1 MSDISEGYHDYVEEL
16 EEEERKYHEKIQNEL
31 TSSEIQELE
40 EADCSYT
47 PEEIERLEK
56 QEIINTMS
64 ANECIYGTQIAQEE
78 YNKILLSDNITPI
91 FIPNNLKDDQ
101 TTNVFNKHTYAYDAL
116 IVIEHELS
124 HKFIYRSSSTSESD
138 DGFMYQTLFAIPVK
152 NIWIK
157 IMNGYLERD
166 KLNKELA
173 KDKDIYKKWL
183 RFVDPEYCKKW
194 DTNSIKPK
202 VLTNINDFSKRDI
215 LDILSRKKKEE
226 LVIEFSSE
234 DSEIV
239 NLKDIYDTAVLYTA
253 FSDHDFY
260 TTSALSL
267 PAKICKSYKEKL
279 KKEGKQYI
287 KEDEIPF

>member
-16 EEEERKYHEKIQNEL
+16 EEEERKYHEKLQNEL

-40 EADCSYT
+40 EADYSYT
-47 PEEIERLEK
+47 PEEIEQFEK

-194 DTNSIKPK
+194 DTSSIKPK

-239 NLKDIYDTAVLYTA
+239 NLKDIYNTAIMRTVQ
-253 FSDHDFY
+253 FNHDSSDISPIEFP
-260 TTSALSL
+260 T
-267 PAKICKSYKEKL
+267 KVCKSYKKEN
-279 KKEGKQYI
+279 KKE
-287 KEDEIPF
+287 EIPF